1 MVPRKEIPSSNRLPY
16 PRLAAPHL
24 SILRKKRHK
33 HSSTPPEPSPPLLKL
48 GPGAE
53 YVACLPK
60 PSEGQGPRTH
70 DIQSRA
76 RSIRYFSSLGGV
88 DGEQCIR
95 TIHKLSSLQLDSAE
109 SLAHKFQIH
118 TVEGTHLPSSS
129 LPFPALRLAPDSER
143 YAAYR
148 TLKRRRV
155 VAIGSK
161 PDLASEVA
169 SCCRW
174 ALRYRANALKYLYG

>member
-1 MVPRKEIPSSNRLPY
+1 MSPVCPSRRKVRVQERMTSNRE
-16 PRLAAPHL
+16 RGQ
-24 SILRKKRHK
+24 
-33 HSSTPPEPSPPLLKL
+33 SS
-48 GPGAE
+48 
-53 YVACLPK
+53 
-60 PSEGQGPRTH
+60 
-70 DIQSRA
+70 
-76 RSIRYFSSLGGV
+76 
-88 DGEQCIR
+88 

-118 TVEGTHLPSSS
+118 TVEGTHLSSSS

-148 TLKRRRV
+148 TLKRRRA